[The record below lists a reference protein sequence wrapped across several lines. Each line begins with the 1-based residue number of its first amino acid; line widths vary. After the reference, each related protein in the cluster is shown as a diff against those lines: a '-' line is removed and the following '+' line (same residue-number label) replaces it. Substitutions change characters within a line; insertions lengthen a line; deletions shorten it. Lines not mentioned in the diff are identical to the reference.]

1 MKGSRNKKNKRR
13 TRFSRVYNQKRKSKL
28 KVVFLKMIISLKI
41 KIGLE
46 LTIRFMMKKRQQL
59 SLNL

>member
-1 MKGSRNKKNKRR
+1 MKGSRNKKNKRC
-13 TRFSRVYNQKRKSKL
+13 TRFNRVYNQKRKSKL
-28 KVVFLKMIISLKI
+28 KVVFLKMIISFKI

-46 LTIRFMMKKRQQL
+46 LIIRFMMKKKQQL